1 MVEHPKDPDARMKLF
16 IEVCRSLGLK
26 LTHQRLEIYKVL
38 ALGKSHPSAEEIH
51 KDLTRSMPTLSLD
64 TVYRTLVTFER
75 NGLINRV
82 EVLDDRARFD
92 VNLNEHH
99 HLVCKRC
106 RKVIDFYW
114 PVIDDLDVPAETEGW
129 GDIESRHIEL
139 RGVCK
144 SCRQAG

>member
-1 MVEHPKDPDARMKLF
+1 MVEHPKDPDARMKWF
-16 IEVCRSLGLK
+16 IEECRSLGLK

-38 ALGKSHPSAEEIH
+38 ASGKSHPSAENIH
-51 KDLTRSMPTLSLD
+51 KDLARSMPTLSLD

-92 VNLNEHH
+92 VNLNGHH
-99 HLVCKRC
+99 HMVCKRC
-106 RKVIDFYW
+106 RKAIDFYW